1 MKKDYTKE
9 IETAY
14 EELFVKLLGA
24 LLMNDQKA
32 IARLQVEATELYK
45 LRENSK
51 AKYNLDISVRIK

>member
-51 AKYNLDISVRIK
+51 VKYNLDISVRIK

>member
-9 IETAY
+9 LETAY

-51 AKYNLDISVRIK
+51 VKYNLDISVRIK